1 MKKKVFSFSNFWT
14 TLISLILL
22 LICILIYIITGLQ
35 ISSANAKRSDLVR
48 YSSLYESSFIYS
60 QSELKS
66 FAETTVAEHY
76 NNYYGIVTGDGNL
89 VLSRKML
96 EEIGL
101 EKDEK
106 AILDEFDNTYTNY
119 IEPANK
125 TAIDSAVLKSDF
137 AAAKSAIATKEY
149 SDYLTYGSVCLNTLS
164 ESVCDRMNDTIK
176 RLNVKE
182 NIIMICMLLLC
193 ILFGGMMLLTYM
205 RLKALAKMAE
215 TETEHSNLT
224 EQEE

>member
-1 MKKKVFSFSNFWT
+1 MKKRVFSFSNFWT
-14 TLISLILL
+14 TLISFILL
-22 LICILIYIITGLQ
+22 LICVLIYIITGLQ

-48 YSSLYESSFIYS
+48 YSSLYEASFISS
-60 QSELKS
+60 QNELKS

-76 NNYYGIVTGDGNL
+76 NNYHGIVTGDGDL

-106 AILDEFDNTYTNY
+106 DILEEFDNAFSKF

-125 TAIDSAVLKSDF
+125 NAIDSAVLKSDF
-137 AAAKSAIATKEY
+137 NAAKAAISTKEY
-149 SDYLTYGSVCLNTLS
+149 SEYLTYGSTCLKTLS
-164 ESVCDRMNDTIK
+164 ESVYDRMTDAIK
-176 RLNVKE
+176 KLNVRE

-193 ILFGGMMLLTYM
+193 VMFGGMMLLTYM

-215 TETEHSNLT
+215 TDDEQSEST
-224 EQEE
+224 EQIE